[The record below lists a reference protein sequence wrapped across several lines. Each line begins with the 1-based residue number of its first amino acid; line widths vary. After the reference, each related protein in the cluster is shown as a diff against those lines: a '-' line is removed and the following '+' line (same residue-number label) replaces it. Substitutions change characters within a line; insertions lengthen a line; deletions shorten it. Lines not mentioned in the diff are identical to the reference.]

1 MEVSLSDLKRTS
13 RSLDRAADE
22 MGDLRA
28 DLNRSMNSLTQKTL
42 SQGGVQ
48 STFTQLMRELD
59 GLQTKLELLSELT
72 RRKRDEY
79 EQADREGKKFNWGK
93 LASFLTFALG
103 TVLDFAPIVGN
114 VKGVIEAITGRDL
127 VTGEKLAWYERG
139 LGVLGP
145 LGKGVNKATSLLKF
159 ADEAVELT
167 GKAVKHADDAVD
179 AAKTAGRNADDA
191 IDAIPTSPNKAG
203 VPGSTTREAGED
215 IAGAAPKPAK
225 AGEAPSAARDADAP
239 MTSNKP
245 TGKAD
250 DAPGD
255 TGSTRHDGG
264 LTDAEKAGTAGL
276 TGLTGAAAA
285 KAMKDKA
292 ASAGAKGADAS
303 VPPSK
308 GGAASPHQP
317 SPGRTPETQNVT
329 KSKTE
334 SCPGDP
340 IHAATGQQFMNHD
353 ILTLHGAA
361 DWPLTLIYHSGL
373 LQRGELGLA
382 WTHQYGLRLE
392 IQTAEEAEQSV
403 PAVEV
408 YWTAGRHNRFVHQAD
423 GTYRSSDLDVYFDVL
438 ERDAQGWTLT
448 TREPRESYR
457 FTEAGHL
464 LSHTNASGLSLDMT
478 YNAFGRLAALTDRAT
493 QRALQLDYTPTG
505 ELKEVKDALRQV
517 KFAYNAGGILVQIQ
531 EPEGVVTDLVSDE
544 AGRLLALSESGILQ
558 FTNTYDASYRIIKQ
572 TDAAGHAFLFRYD
585 TESHPGQTWTTVTN
599 RLGQTRIL
607 VHDEALQ
614 LLEVHA
620 EDGGITRYTY
630 TPHGQTDR
638 ITNPLGE
645 TTTYVYDKDGHLIR
659 EIDPLGQE
667 TQYSYTP
674 HHQLAREI
682 DAEGGVTS
690 YQYDEQQRLT
700 TVTRPDGSQAQWT
713 YTETGQTAV
722 YQDFTGASW
731 TYGYNDT
738 GELAY
743 TLDPEGRKVHVRWD
757 EAGRVVELED
767 AAGGISRRSYDGAD
781 RLTSI
786 TDPLGLTWQTRY
798 NASGQR
804 IRETRPS
811 GASIQYTYTPS
822 GEVATVTDALGHT
835 RQYTYDAENRLIA
848 ETNALGDTTQLS
860 YDLAGRLQTVTDAL
874 GQQAQYHYDGAG
886 RLVSV
891 VDGEGRTLQQLTYDA
906 AGRPVAWQDGLGH
919 MTRLRFNALHQ
930 RVEDTDADGHT
941 RRYRYDA
948 AHRLLEV
955 IQGEGPDEVIYRQT
969 WDGEDRNTSYTD
981 ASGNETRLTY
991 DRSGR
996 LLQETNAAGARIAY
1010 DYDERGWLRAKLD
1023 AKGQETRYEYDAA
1036 GRLIRATDEAG
1047 EIVLTYTPDGQVAR
1061 VLEAEQHEERTY
1073 DAAGRLLTRTD
1084 GFGHLLQY
1092 TYDAAGRMT
1101 ALTYP
1106 DGKEVEYRY
1115 HTTGELAEVKDW
1127 NGRLT
1132 RYRYDASGKLI
1143 DTRRP
1148 NGSQEQRE
1156 YDAAGQLIRLTD
1168 TSGQGIRL
1176 QQFKYEYSPGGLLLK
1191 EENKQYTYDTLKRL
1205 CSGAEPGR
1213 IVHYT
1218 YDPSGNLTSE
1228 QIGVSEPVGNLP
1240 TPQQL
1245 HYTWDNRLQRVGD
1258 YPVEMDANGNLL
1270 YATDGSTASAYEY
1283 DVRNRLVKAGKL
1295 KYRYNPQGDRIELAQ
1310 RGQVTRYVIDDT
1322 SELSRVLM
1330 ELDGEGNVKARY
1342 VYGLGLIG
1350 REDADG
1356 TYLSYHYDLR
1366 GSTTLLTDEQN
1377 RVTDRYTYGL
1387 YGELEQ
1393 HEGVTS
1399 QPFAYNGRDGVMT
1412 DANGLYY
1419 MRARYYDPKLKRFLN
1434 RDVIRGE
1441 IQDGQTFN
1449 RYAYVNGNPVSYI
1462 DPLGLMK
1469 CETGIKGNPPRIPS
1483 DKELISS
1490 VTEWSNMQKSIAPS
1504 KRKKDLF
1511 NTATLAYDAR
1521 TGNYYY
1527 GMNKG
1532 IDLSGDVKNAVL
1544 FGNKNQ
1550 AGILPKNSLNDYKIG
1565 NCSEVD
1571 AINQALNQNA
1581 KLKDLYLVTIETTRS
1596 SFGKTK
1602 LACENCTSTF
1612 KGTVADAITGWIK
1625 GEK

>member
-1 MEVSLSDLKRTS
+1 MKLEVSLSDLKRTS
-13 RSLDRAADE
+13 KSLNGAADE

-28 DLNRSMNSLTQKTL
+28 DLNRSMNSLSYKTL

-48 STFTQLMRELD
+48 STFTHLMRELD
-59 GLQTKLELLSELT
+59 GLQSKLELLSELT
-72 RRKRDEY
+72 RRKREEY
-79 EQADREGKKFNWGK
+79 EQADRDGKKFNWGK

-103 TVLDFAPIVGN
+103 TVLDFLPVVGN
-114 VKGVIEAITGRDL
+114 VKGIIEAITGRDL
-127 VTGEKLAWYERG
+127 LTGEKLAWYERG
-139 LGVLGP
+139 LSVLGP
-145 LGKGVNKATSLLKF
+145 LGKGANKAASLFKY
-159 ADEAVELT
+159 ADEALELT
-167 GKAVKHADDAVD
+167 GKTVKHADDAAD
-179 AAKTAGRNADDA
+179 AAKTVGRNADEA
-191 IDAIPTSPNKAG
+191 IDAVPTSTNKAG
-203 VPGSTTREAGED
+203 VPGNSTREAGED
-215 IAGAAPKPAK
+215 IAGATPKSTK
-225 AGEAPSAARDADAP
+225 AGETPAGSRDTGDAP

-250 DAPGD
+250 DAPSD
-255 TGSTRHDGG
+255 AGSTRHDTG
-264 LTDAEKAGTAGL
+264 LTDAEKA
-276 TGLTGAAAA
+276 AAAA
-285 KAMKDKA
+285 GTGSAAA
-292 ASAGAKGADAS
+292 ASMIKKTPGGNAPKGAEAPGAPKSKDIETS
-303 VPPSK
+303 SQSPST
-308 GGAASPHQP
+308 
-317 SPGRTPETQNVT
+317 GRTTETQNVT
-329 KSKTE
+329 KSNKE

-340 IHAATGQQFMNHD
+340 IHAATGYQFMNHD
-353 ILTLHGAA
+353 ILTLHGAT
-361 DWPLTLIYHSGL
+361 DWPLTLTYHSGL
-373 LQRGELGLA
+373 LQRGELGPA
-382 WTHQYGLRLE
+382 WTHQYGLRLHVHSS
-392 IQTAEEAEQSV
+392 IQDSAEHA
-403 PAVEV
+403 PAVDV
-408 YWTAGRHNRFVHQAD
+408 YWTAGRHNQFVQQAD
-423 GTYRSSDLDVYFDVL
+423 GTYRSSDLDVYWDVL
-438 ERDAQGWTLT
+438 EREDEGWKLT
-448 TREPRESYR
+448 TREPREIYR
-457 FTEAGHL
+457 FTEEGQL
-464 LSHTNASGLSLDMT
+464 LSHTQSSGLTLDMS
-478 YNAFGRLAALTDRAT
+478 YQAAGRLMTLTDRAT
-493 QRALQLDYTPTG
+493 QRSLHLDYTSTG
-505 ELKEVKDALRQV
+505 ELKEVKDALRRV
-517 KFAYNAGGILVQIQ
+517 TFEYSSEGVLVRVI
-531 EPEGVVTDLVSDE
+531 EPGGVVTDLVSDE
-544 AGRLLALSESGILQ
+544 DGRLISLTESGILQ
-558 FTNTYDASYRIIKQ
+558 FTNTFDASYRIVEQ
-572 TDAAGHAFLFRYD
+572 TDAAGSQFQFQYD

-599 RLGQTRIL
+599 RLGQTRTL
-607 VHDEALQ
+607 VHDDALQ

-630 TPHGQTDR
+630 TPQGQMASV
-638 ITNPLGE
+638 TNPLGE
-645 TTTYVYDKDGHLIR
+645 TTTYVYDEEGHLIR
-659 EIDPLGQE
+659 EIDPLGHE
-667 TQYSYTP
+667 TEYHYTA
-674 HHQLAREI
+674 HHQVARET
-682 DAEGGVTS
+682 DAEGGVTR

-700 TVTRPDGSQAQWT
+700 EVSRPDGSTAKWA
-713 YTETGQTAV
+713 YTETGQTAT

-731 TYGYNDT
+731 TYAYSET
-738 GELAY
+738 GELQH
-743 TLDPEGRKVHVRWD
+743 TLDPEGRRLQIGWD
-757 EAGRVVELED
+757 EAGRLIELKD
-767 AAGGISRRSYDGAD
+767 AAGSVSRRSYDGAD

-786 TDPLGLTWQTRY
+786 TDPLGLTWQTVY
-798 NASGQR
+798 DASGQR

-811 GASIQYTYTPS
+811 GASMQYTYTPN
-822 GEVATVTDALGHT
+822 GEVATITDALGHT

-848 ETNALGDTTQLS
+848 EKNALGETTQLS
-860 YDLAGRLQTVTDAL
+860 YDAAGRLQTVTDAL
-874 GQQAQYHYDGAG
+874 GHVTKYHYDGAG

-891 VDGEGRTLQQLTYDA
+891 IDGEGRTVQQLTYDA

-930 RVEDTDADGHT
+930 RVENTDADGHT
-941 RRYRYDA
+941 RHYRYDA
-948 AHRLLEV
+948 AHRLTEV
-955 IQGEGPDEVIYRQT
+955 IQGEGADEVTYRQT

-981 ASGNETRLTY
+981 ARGNETRLTY

-996 LLQETNAAGARIAY
+996 LLQETNAAGARTAY
-1010 DYDERGWLRAKLD
+1010 TYDERGWLRAKLD

-1047 EIVLTYTPDGQVAR
+1047 EIVLTNTPDGQVAR

-1084 GFGHLLQY
+1084 GLGHLLQY
-1092 TYDAAGRMT
+1092 TYDAAGQMT

-1106 DGKEVEYRY
+1106 DGKVVEYRY
-1115 HTTGELAEVKDW
+1115 HATGELAEVKDW

-1205 CSGAEPGR
+1205 RSGAEPGR

-1228 QIGVSEPVGNLP
+1228 QVGTSP
-1240 TPQQL
+1240 TENPGSLLTQQQL
-1245 HYTWDNRLQRVGD
+1245 HYTWDNRLQRIGD

-1283 DVRNRLVKAGKL
+1283 DARNRLVKAGKL

-1310 RGQVTRYVIDDT
+1310 RGQVTRYVMDDAP
-1322 SELSRVLM
+1322 ELSRVLM

-1469 CETGIKGNPPRIPS
+1469 CETGGTGNILDSVPSVRNGEFNKWFNSLTPDEFDKVWADPKLRETIKDRLRHPGGLHEWHMVSRADVFKRWGVTSEQIA
-1483 DKELISS
+1483 EMRTLISETKFVNPKGKHGGKGS
-1490 VTEWSNMQKSIAPS
+1490 TKAHNELLEIIDSST
-1504 KRKKDLF
+1504 D
-1511 NTATLAYDAR
+1511 
-1521 TGNYYY
+1521 Y
-1527 GMNKG
+1527 GMFKRRLQNWANYRFDG
-1532 IDLSGDVKNAVL
+1532 G
-1544 FGNKNQ
+1544 
-1550 AGILPKNSLNDYKIG
+1550 
-1565 NCSEVD
+1565 VD
-1571 AINQALNQNA
+1571 ALPNG
-1581 KLKDLYLVTIETTRS
+1581 LKP
-1596 SFGKTK
+1596 
-1602 LACENCTSTF
+1602 
-1612 KGTVADAITGWIK
+1612 
-1625 GEK
+1625 